1 MGSQTSVSS
10 AATDSPES
18 PDSSGAA
25 GPAAPSGRRLRGP
38 RRPRLLG
45 ALILGAWVL
54 PILTQLTSTDP
65 ILLLAVVF
73 GLGGLL
79 RVGATVLDRLVIT
92 VALLIGFAIT
102 GGLVFSLWPWG
113 LQPLAI
119 GGVALTLLAIAY
131 VWLDAAPPWRSW
143 PRRVLGS
150 DLALLLAA
158 AAATYIAYGP
168 SFSVRGHA
176 ADASTSL
183 TGHRLAFAGL
193 TTDQLRH
200 FNLFDTIHRVGGYTF
215 LKQGDAKSLIDPGML
230 AVYPPGQHFTYALFD
245 IFLRSNVDPGN
256 STSEMLRYNVYV
268 SLGFGFL
275 VFSVA
280 WGARW
285 VAGPALT
292 GWRRVFLVSAIAA
305 FLSVGAYTAA
315 IWSTWD
321 SQVFGMALL
330 ALFTAISL
338 RPPTGARTHIVL
350 TAALLVAMILTY
362 ELFAPFVALEIV
374 ISAAVYRK
382 RWLPHWKFVLAVA
395 VVAVPAALSEYL
407 AASAG
412 GLNSAALAQSAGF
425 TVPLSKRSLAII
437 AALCV
442 IGFATRAAR
451 RRPSAIAGLA
461 VTVLSGG
468 AVLAFAAY
476 QNQPLSTSY
485 YLQKFI
491 LGWTVVAL
499 VTVGGAGHL
508 LSRPRLPSRGVL
520 GVALGCCALV
530 AGIVATDS
538 FWYGPIHFKEVGLKM
553 KLGRHNTLAQVWR
566 SGQYIYPVNESYVDF
581 LHKQDLLGDDV
592 PTLAVVNP
600 VSTNNVSVTLMVGVL
615 NHDVGLLNQQI
626 YGLGTIPDVTDAGKD
641 GAAWTSDELNSLAML
656 EQILATDPVP
666 VRLIVDTD
674 PLRQKLAAWSAGH
687 PGKIGQLLYLPDM
700 AQS

>member
-1 MGSQTSVSS
+1 VGSQTSVSS
-10 AATDSPES
+10 AATDSS
-18 PDSSGAA
+18 DAA
-25 GPAAPSGRRLRGP
+25 GPPDSPERRTRGP
-38 RRPRLLG
+38 RRPLLLIY
-45 ALILGAWVL
+45 LILGAWIL

-65 ILLLAVVF
+65 ILLVAVVF

-79 RVGATVLDRLVIT
+79 RVGSTVLDRLVIT
-92 VALLIGFAIT
+92 VALLIGLAIT

-113 LQPLAI
+113 LQPVAV

-158 AAATYIAYGP
+158 AAATFIAYGP
-168 SFSVRGHA
+168 SFSVRGHSA
-176 ADASTSL
+176 TASTSL
-183 TGHRLAFAGL
+183 TGHRLAYAGI
-193 TTDQLRH
+193 TSDQLRH
-200 FNLFDTIHRVGGYTF
+200 FNLFDTIHRVGGFTF
-215 LKQGDAKSLIDPGML
+215 LKQGEAKNLVDPGML
-230 AVYPPGQHFTYALFD
+230 SVYPPGQHYTYALFD
-245 IFLRSNVDPGN
+245 IFLRSNVDPGD

-275 VFSVA
+275 VFCVA

-315 IWSTWD
+315 VWSTWD

-330 ALFTAISL
+330 ALLTAISL

-350 TAALLVAMILTY
+350 TAALFVAMILTY
-362 ELFAPFVALEIV
+362 ELFAPFVVLEIV
-374 ISAAVYRK
+374 ISAVVYRK
-382 RWLPHWKFVLAVA
+382 RWLPHWKFALVMAVFA
-395 VVAVPAALSEYL
+395 APAALSEYL

-412 GLNSAALAQSAGF
+412 GLNSAALAQSSGF
-425 TVPLSKRSLAII
+425 TVPLSKQSLAII

-442 IGFATRAAR
+442 VGFATRAAR

-491 LGWTVVAL
+491 LGWTVLAL
-499 VTVGGAGHL
+499 VSVGSVGHL
-508 LSRPRLPSRGVL
+508 LRRPKLPSHGVA
-520 GVALGCCALV
+520 GVALGCCALA

-538 FWYGPIHFKEVGLKM
+538 FWYGPIHFKEVNLKM
-553 KLGRHNTLAQVWR
+553 ELGRHNTLAQVWL
-566 SGQYIYPVNESYVDF
+566 SGEYIYPVNESYVDY
-581 LHKQDLLGDDV
+581 LHKNKLLGDDV
-592 PTLAVVNP
+592 PTLAMINP
-600 VSTNNVSVTLMVGVL
+600 VSTNNVSVTLLMGVL
-615 NHDVGLLNQQI
+615 NHNVGLLNAQI
-626 YGLGTIPDVTDAGKD
+626 YALGGIPDITDAGKD
-641 GAAWTSDELNSLAML
+641 GAAWTSDELNSLAKL
-656 EQILATDPVP
+656 EQNIATTPVP
-666 VRLIVDTD
+666 VRVIVDTE
-674 PLRQKLAAWSAGH
+674 PLRQKLAAWSADH
-687 PGKIGQLLYLPDM
+687 PDKISQLLYLPGL